1 MKIIL
6 FSLLLYL
13 GLSNLM
19 AQEEAVVLQTPTGD
33 IYGTLLTPERNN
45 NLPVVLLI
53 AGSGPTDR
61 NGNNPLMTNNSL
73 KMLAELLAKNGIAS
87 LRYDKRGISA
97 SAAAGKEE
105 SVLRLEDYV
114 KDVKAWSDFLKK
126 DKGFTKII
134 LAGHSEGSLIGMLAA
149 IDNPTISQFISLA
162 GSGERMSDLLRRQLA
177 SQPQPVIDLCMPIID
192 KLEKGDTVANPSPLL
207 YSLFRP
213 SVQPYLISC
222 FKYNPCE
229 EISRLHIPVLILQGD
244 HDIQCSVEDAEALAK
259 AYPRAEK
266 HIIQGMSHVMKD
278 CNTLDKFAQ
287 IDQVYNN
294 PALPLNTQLGEM
306 IIRFIKK

>member
-1 MKIIL
+1 MKNIL
-6 FSLLLYL
+6 FSLFLCL
-13 GLSNLM
+13 GFYPLI
-19 AQEEAVVLQTPTGD
+19 AQEEAVVLQTPSGD
-33 IYGTLLTPERNN
+33 IYGTLLTPEQNKRI
-45 NLPVVLLI
+45 PVVLLI

-61 NGNNPLMTNNSL
+61 NGNNPMMTNNSL

-105 SVLRLEDYV
+105 AALRFEDYV
-114 KDVKAWSDFLKK
+114 KDAKAWADFLKK

-149 IDNPTISQFISLA
+149 IDNPTVSQFISIA
-162 GSGERMSDLLRRQLA
+162 GSGEKMSDLLRRQLA
-177 SQPQPVIDLCMPIID
+177 SQPQQIIDLCMPIID

-222 FKYNPCE
+222 FKYNPSE

-259 AYPRAEK
+259 ACPKAEK
-266 HIIQGMSHVMKD
+266 HIIPGMSHVLKD
-278 CNTLDKFAQ
+278 CDTLDKFAQ
-287 IDQVYNN
+287 VDQVYNN
-294 PALPLNTQLGEM
+294 PDLPLNTQLEEI
-306 IIRFIKK
+306 IIRFIKN

>member
-97 SAAAGKEE
+97 SAAAVQIEPFPRFEKYQNR
-105 SVLRLEDYV
+105 RLC
-114 KDVKAWSDFLKK
+114 KRCQ
-126 DKGFTKII
+126 
-134 LAGHSEGSLIGMLAA
+134 SL
-149 IDNPTISQFISLA
+149 
-162 GSGERMSDLLRRQLA
+162 E
-177 SQPQPVIDLCMPIID
+177 
-192 KLEKGDTVANPSPLL
+192 
-207 YSLFRP
+207 
-213 SVQPYLISC
+213 
-222 FKYNPCE
+222 
-229 EISRLHIPVLILQGD
+229 
-244 HDIQCSVEDAEALAK
+244 
-259 AYPRAEK
+259 
-266 HIIQGMSHVMKD
+266 
-278 CNTLDKFAQ
+278 
-287 IDQVYNN
+287 
-294 PALPLNTQLGEM
+294 
-306 IIRFIKK
+306 